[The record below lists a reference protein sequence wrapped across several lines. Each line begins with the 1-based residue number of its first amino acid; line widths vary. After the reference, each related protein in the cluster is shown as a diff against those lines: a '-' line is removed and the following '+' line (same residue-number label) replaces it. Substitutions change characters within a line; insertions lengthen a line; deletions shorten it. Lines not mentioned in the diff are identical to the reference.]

1 MRFQRV
7 FQKNSIKVAS
17 AIYYRI
23 MLANAASMIF
33 FFLLFEIFHTDIFHA
48 KILYCQKKIYI
59 KIRTKDVYFHFMKRH
74 AFTCCTVTKNWTA
87 IEKKRDGVIVALS
100 LLFLYFKLGGFS
112 RVDFDVTW
120 EWQHNLRDTFWEG
133 RGGG

>member
-1 MRFQRV
+1 
-7 FQKNSIKVAS
+7 
-17 AIYYRI
+17 
-23 MLANAASMIF
+23 
-33 FFLLFEIFHTDIFHA
+33 
-48 KILYCQKKIYI
+48 
-59 KIRTKDVYFHFMKRH
+59 MKRH

-112 RVDFDVTW
+112 QVDFDVTW

-133 RGGG
+133 RGVKLEDHKPAEYF